1 VLFLVENFNS
11 LFIKGNL
18 LIFTR
23 YIRCNYIVK
32 PLLMKTIFSLLT
44 LLFVVNTVSFSQE
57 LSQEDKML
65 SESILIQ
72 KSYHIDLPA
81 YDRAVVIVRRLI
93 SETELSK
100 QEIISMLDD
109 MVSSPATITRQFLE
123 LFHGLPAY
131 IGTGDSVVDQENY
144 IALKTAWIENNPDK
158 YQELIDSNKP
168 SK

>member
-1 VLFLVENFNS
+1 
-11 LFIKGNL
+11 
-18 LIFTR
+18 
-23 YIRCNYIVK
+23 
-32 PLLMKTIFSLLT
+32 MKTLFSILT
-44 LLFVVNTVSFSQE
+44 LLFVTNITSFGQD
-57 LSQEDKML
+57 LSQEEMLL

-72 KSYHIDLPA
+72 KSYHIDLPT
-81 YDRAVVIVRRLI
+81 YDKAVIIVRRLI

-109 MVSSPATITRQFLE
+109 MVSSTSTITRQFLE

-131 IGTGDSVVDQENY
+131 IGKGDSVVGQENY
-144 IALKTAWIENNPDK
+144 KALKTAWIENNPDK